1 MTVMAGLRDV
11 AQIRQ
16 GLDVFHLECEEVRM
30 IVLLVRATQRRS
42 PISTKEAAVYC
53 CCC

>member
-1 MTVMAGLRDV
+1 MAGLRDV

-16 GLDVFHLECEEVRM
+16 GLDVFHLECEEEVRM
-30 IVLLVRATQRRS
+30 VLLVVRAIQRRS
-42 PISTKEAAVYC
+42 PISRKEAAVYC